1 MTSHDRVVRAVEEYF
16 QNLSIGGGNGTIN
29 TEEPIQFGAK
39 VGGFADVVLK
49 ANDRFVAIAEC
60 KQLGANIENA
70 RNQLKSYLSATGT
83 PFGLLA
89 IGTDQ
94 SKWQFCENLGE
105 HNFILLTQE
114 KFEEKISNWKPISK
128 SELQDS
134 LSETQD
140 SLRRWKY
147 IASSL
152 AIILCTSILALVLFF
167 FKLNGMAKPILPS
180 YEITPMAT
188 IPAGDFWMGSN
199 DINVDNDERPL
210 HKVHL
215 DTFYIDIHEVTNAQY
230 KLFTSANSQWQKDNI
245 SKKYHDGNYLKN
257 WEGNNY
263 PKGKENHPVVY
274 ISWYAAMAYAK
285 WAGKR
290 LPTEAEWEKAARGGL
305 HDTKYPWGNSIDLKR
320 ANHSNFNGIDKTTP
334 VMSYPS
340 NGYGLYDM
348 VGNAWEWCLDEY
360 KIDLYLKSPRRNP
373 IVGGPIRKINHLENS
388 VDRVGRGGYWGNPPK
403 DARISN
409 RWELSPKMTRKG
421 SGFRCASRYSLD
433 N

>member
-1 MTSHDRVVRAVEEYF
+1 
-16 QNLSIGGGNGTIN
+16 
-29 TEEPIQFGAK
+29 
-39 VGGFADVVLK
+39 
-49 ANDRFVAIAEC
+49 
-60 KQLGANIENA
+60 
-70 RNQLKSYLSATGT
+70 
-83 PFGLLA
+83 
-89 IGTDQ
+89 
-94 SKWQFCENLGE
+94 
-105 HNFILLTQE
+105 
-114 KFEEKISNWKPISK
+114 
-128 SELQDS
+128 
-134 LSETQD
+134 
-140 SLRRWKY
+140 
-147 IASSL
+147 
-152 AIILCTSILALVLFF
+152 
-167 FKLNGMAKPILPS
+167 
-180 YEITPMAT
+180 
-188 IPAGDFWMGSN
+188 MGSN

-290 LPTEAEWEKAARGGL
+290 LPTEAEWEKAARGDL

-360 KIDLYLKSPRRNP
+360 KIDIYLKSPRRNP

-421 SGFRCASRYSLD
+421 SGFRCVSRYSLD